1 MIGWYM
7 SRTNDS
13 VWLIAIVVQLL
24 SHFWLFEIPWTV
36 ACHASCPS
44 LSPRVYSNSFP
55 LSCWSHATITSPDIH
70 FSSCPQPFPASWSFQ
85 MSRLFASGGQS
96 IEVSASAS
104 ILAMNIQGCFSL
116 GLTGSPFCPRDSQES
131 SPAPQFESISSFVFS
146 LLYGPTLTSVH
157 NYWKNHSFTMHIF
170 VGKVMSMLFN
180 MLSRLIIAFLPR
192 SKRLLIS

>member
-70 FSSCPQPFPASWSFQ
+70 FSSCPQPFPASWSFP
-85 MSRLFASGGQS
+85 MCRLFASGGQS

-104 ILAMNIQGCFSL
+104 VLAMNVQGCFSL
-116 GLTGSPFCPRDSQES
+116 GLTVWV
-131 SPAPQFESISSFVFS
+131 SFLSKGLSRVFS
-146 LLYGPTLTSVH
+146 STTVRKHQFFCVQPSLWS
-157 NYWKNHSFTMHIF
+157 NSHICT
-170 VGKVMSMLFN
+170 
-180 MLSRLIIAFLPR
+180 
-192 SKRLLIS
+192 